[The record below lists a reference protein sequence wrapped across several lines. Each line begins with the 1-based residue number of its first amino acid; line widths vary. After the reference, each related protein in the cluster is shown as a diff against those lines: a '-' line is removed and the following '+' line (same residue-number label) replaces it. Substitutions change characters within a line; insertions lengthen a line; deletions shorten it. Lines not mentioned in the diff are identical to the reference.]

1 MGTATTGSNN
11 AAGLALASQTSVMSI
26 GGFNGTD
33 PAPTLE
39 QFETYVQQ
47 GLIHYYVG
55 GSDAGGFRGA
65 IGGSQ
70 DAAAIAAWV
79 EADFEPTTVGGMTL
93 YDLTAG

>member
-1 MGTATTGSNN
+1 
-11 AAGLALASQTSVMSI
+11 MSI

-39 QFETYVQQ
+39 QFQAYVQQ

-55 GSDAGGFRGA
+55 GSDARGFRGA

-70 DAAAIAAWV
+70 DAAEIAAWV
-79 EADFEPTTVGGMTL
+79 EANYEPTSIGGMTL